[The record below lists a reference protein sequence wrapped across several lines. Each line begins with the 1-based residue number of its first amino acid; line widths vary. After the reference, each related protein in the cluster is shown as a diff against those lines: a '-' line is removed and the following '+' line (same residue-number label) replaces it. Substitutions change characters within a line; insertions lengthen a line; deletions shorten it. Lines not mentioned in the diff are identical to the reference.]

1 MEKVTDLVCG
11 MEIDK
16 DKAVTTSHKAKTYYF
31 CSEECKNK
39 FEEEPE
45 KYLKRE
51 DPECY

>member
-1 MEKVTDLVCG
+1 
-11 MEIDK
+11 MEIEK
-16 DKAVTTSHKAKTYYF
+16 DKALTTSYKAKTYYF

-51 DPECY
+51 VPE